1 MVWCSSEH
9 RRFMFV
15 MLRAMWLNALRALH
29 STFSVCTQLRL
40 GSTKFDASVLWNGYS
55 RFPVLLLLLAHFAA
69 GCGSLDTRYMY
80 THSFLRMWS
89 WSLLPQPPPLPR
101 DTHPNAHSL
110 IRIPHMVHR
119 ESSRNRSDCTPTF
132 HIARIKARLGHGSY

>member
-69 GCGSLDTRYMY
+69 GCGSLDTSHHLFLVIPIPMP
-80 THSFLRMWS
+80 TASFAFLIWCIVKAHGIG
-89 WSLLPQPPPLPR
+89 PIVHQPSIL
-101 DTHPNAHSL
+101 
-110 IRIPHMVHR
+110 
-119 ESSRNRSDCTPTF
+119 
-132 HIARIKARLGHGSY
+132 HGSKLG